1 MVTCV
6 SFACGLN
13 TLCGVGEW
21 QAQLAAPVPVHVF
34 GRRVQC
40 VLATLVVSWQ
50 LLAAV
55 VVRPGSSSHRC
66 QLLIGQVGL
75 TFDWGGLL
83 QGPVA
88 ASSASDPIAVAL

>member
-1 MVTCV
+1 M
-6 SFACGLN
+6 F
-13 TLCGVGEW
+13 
-21 QAQLAAPVPVHVF
+21 LAGGCSVF
-34 GRRVQC
+34 S
-40 VLATLVVSWQ
+40 AMLVVSWQ

-88 ASSASDPIAVAL
+88 AS